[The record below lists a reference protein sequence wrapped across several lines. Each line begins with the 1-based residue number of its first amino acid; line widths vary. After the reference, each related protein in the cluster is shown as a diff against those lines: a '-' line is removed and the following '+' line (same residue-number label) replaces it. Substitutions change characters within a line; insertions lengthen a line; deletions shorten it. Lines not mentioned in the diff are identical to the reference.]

1 MTELLDGVHRI
12 EAQVAGRPLY
22 LFLFLGDRRLLLDA
36 GCSTTVGDS
45 ILPYLR
51 GLDLGVEDLDLLV
64 ITHSDLDH
72 QGGPC
77 ALARES
83 PRLLVTC
90 GALDRELV
98 SDPEALVSQRY
109 SAYLEHGIGYGE
121 DALAWIRAMS
131 GEAQAVDVGLAGGET
146 IRLGP
151 GFELRV
157 LHVPGHSPG
166 HLALH
171 DERSGAVFAGDCVQ
185 GSVYLD
191 FLAETR
197 DYVER
202 LDGLA
207 CECLSLA
214 PAGLTLRELIERC
227 NERLPEP
234 WAGDAAQELVFS
246 LHGHLHRFVVQGKVS
261 VARDGDR
268 PIFRWRG

>member
-12 EAQVAGRPLY
+12 EAEVAGRPLY

-45 ILPYLR
+45 VLPYLR
-51 GLDLGVEDLDLLV
+51 GLDVEVEDLDLLV

-72 QGGPC
+72 Q
-77 ALARES
+77 
-83 PRLLVTC
+83 
-90 GALDRELV
+90 
-98 SDPEALVSQRY
+98 
-109 SAYLEHGIGYGE
+109 
-121 DALAWIRAMS
+121 ALAWIRAMS

-171 DERSGAVFAGDCVQ
+171 DERSGAA
-185 GSVYLD
+185 
-191 FLAETR
+191 
-197 DYVER
+197 
-202 LDGLA
+202 
-207 CECLSLA
+207 
-214 PAGLTLRELIERC
+214 
-227 NERLPEP
+227 
-234 WAGDAAQELVFS
+234 
-246 LHGHLHRFVVQGKVS
+246 
-261 VARDGDR
+261 DR